1 MAKLKQLT
9 LGVPGTSDTINTTEI
24 CRGFII
30 TELGIYGLPG
40 TKFIVNETGNII
52 LNGSGLLSIGGEMY
66 PITSLKLDTTSYALY
81 KTGGRGHCL
90 ILDIKYEE
98 V

>member
-9 LGVPGTSDTINTTEI
+9 LGVPGTPDTINTSEI
-24 CRGFII
+24 CRDFII

-40 TKFIVNETGNII
+40 TKFIVNKTGNII

-66 PITSLKLDTTSYALY
+66 PITSLKLDPTSYALY
-81 KTGGRGHCL
+81 KTKSSGHCL
-90 ILDIKYEE
+90 IIDIKYEE